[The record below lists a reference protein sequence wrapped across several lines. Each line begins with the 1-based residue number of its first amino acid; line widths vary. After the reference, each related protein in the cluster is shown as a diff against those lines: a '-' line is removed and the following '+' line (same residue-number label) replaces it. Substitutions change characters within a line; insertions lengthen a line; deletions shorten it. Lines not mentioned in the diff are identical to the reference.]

1 MLTRKCSTWFAESV
15 RLGQHYFIYPD
26 AQIPMKEPL
35 DDFGARVRA
44 QRLDKGL
51 TQGDLASRLD
61 ISRTYLSHI
70 EGGRAQNLSYR
81 LATALAAE
89 LGIDTPA
96 TDQALDPVS
105 PSLRRYA
112 ERENLSEDVVA
123 SLAAVQ
129 YRGQRPDT
137 DDQWRILHQL
147 IKATLG
153 ARGRDDK

>member
-1 MLTRKCSTWFAESV
+1 MN
-15 RLGQHYFIYPD
+15 
-26 AQIPMKEPL
+26 EPL
-35 DDFGARVRA
+35 DDFGARVRERR
-44 QRLDKGL
+44 QQKGL
-51 TQGDLASRLD
+51 TQGDLAERLG
-61 ISRTYLSHI
+61 ISRTYLSQI

-89 LGIDTPA
+89 LQIETPA

-112 ERENLSEDVVA
+112 EQEGLGDEDVA
-123 SLAAVQ
+123 TLAAVQ

-137 DDQWRILHQL
+137 EDQWRILHQL

-153 ARGRDDK
+153 TRGHQGA